1 MTDAD
6 VDGLHIAILMETL
19 LLNGLLPLLLEGRV
33 YLAQPPLYQVKS
45 KKAKAKAKPVYP
57 MSDEELLEYIGGDEN
72 RDQYNIQRFK
82 GLGEMNP
89 TELWDTTMNPESRTL
104 LRLVIDDIDKVKQVF
119 EDLMGDNVKPRSE
132 FIEQNAKYAEI
143 DL

>member
-1 MTDAD
+1 
-6 VDGLHIAILMETL
+6 METL

-45 KKAKAKAKPVYP
+45 KKAKAKPVYP